1 MAVHTVGPWDKH
13 LSDLRRFLDAIR
25 ASGFTLNLS
34 KCTFGQG
41 EIKFV
46 GHVIG
51 SGKRRADPD
60 KVDSIKA
67 LRVPE
72 TKKQVRQIL
81 GLFGH
86 FRDYIENYA
95 LHAKPLTDLT
105 GKRVPNRVPW
115 GEREQ
120 KSFDTLKSML
130 IQATVNPI
138 QIIDCSKPF
147 GVVVDAC
154 DYAAG
159 GMLVQISDDASEQP
173 VAFASYKFS
182 PTQRNWPV
190 IQKEAYAIIWA
201 LNKFK
206 HWVFGAPSVTV
217 FTDHNPLTYLT
228 ETAPKSAKL
237 MRWLLALQE
246 FGDVSFCFRSGRI
259 NEAADC
265 MSRMVY
271 REEAQPDA

>member
-1 MAVHTVGPWDKH
+1 LEVIQT
-13 LSDLRRFLDAIR
+13 
-25 ASGFTLNLS
+25 SGFTLNLS
-34 KCTFGQG
+34 KCSFGQS

-60 KVDSIKA
+60 KVESIKA

-95 LHAKPLTDLT
+95 THAKPLTDLT

-120 KSFDTLKSML
+120 KSFDTLKHLL
-130 IQATVNPI
+130 IEATVNPI
-138 QIIDCSKPF
+138 QIIDCRKPF
-147 GVVVDAC
+147 GVFVDAC
-154 DYAAG
+154 DYATG
-159 GMLVQISDDASEQP
+159 SMLVQVGDDGSEQP
-173 VAFASYKFS
+173 VAFASYKFT
-182 PTQRNWPV
+182 PTQKNWPV

-206 HWVFGAPSVTV
+206 HWVFGAPAVTV
-217 FTDHNPLTYLT
+217 YTDHNPLTYLT
-228 ETAPKSAKL
+228 DTAPKSAKL

-246 FGDVSFCFRSGRI
+246 FSNVSFCFRAGSI

-265 MSRMVY
+265 MSRMVHG
-271 REEAQPDA
+271 EGAQPGA